1 MLLVITL
8 GAFLFLFFL
17 PADYF
22 DKGQSM
28 CLSMVFFDL
37 ECLGCGLTR
46 GILHLMH
53 LDIQTAWEFNKLSF
67 IILPIGILLWI
78 HLLGVLIERPYL
90 PFFKRFY

>member
-1 MLLVITL
+1 MLLALAL

-28 CLSMVFFDL
+28 CLSVVFFDI

-46 GILHLMH
+46 GIMHLMH
-53 LDIQTAWEFNKLSF
+53 LDIQAAWEFNKLSF

-78 HLLGVLIERPYL
+78 HLFGILINKSYFS
-90 PFFKRFY
+90 FFKRLY